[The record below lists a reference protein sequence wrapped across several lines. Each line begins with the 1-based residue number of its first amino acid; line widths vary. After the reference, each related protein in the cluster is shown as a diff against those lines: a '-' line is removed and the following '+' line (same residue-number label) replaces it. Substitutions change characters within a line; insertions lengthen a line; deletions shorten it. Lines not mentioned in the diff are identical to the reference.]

1 MYKKHERML
10 TWVAFIVALIM
21 GLSFIGRLAAG

>member
-10 TWVAFIVALIM
+10 VWLAFIVALIL
-21 GLSFIGRLAAG
+21 GLSFIGRIFAG